1 METVIEIKNVTKKF
15 RLYYDKPQTLKEKVL
30 RGGKGPYK
38 DFYAL
43 KDISLE
49 IKKGTTV
56 GLVGKNGSGKSTL
69 LKLIN
74 RTLFPD
80 SGKVGVVG
88 KVSSLIELGAGFHP
102 DLTGRE
108 NIFTN
113 ATIFG
118 MSKLEIEAKLPEII
132 DFSELHDFID
142 NPVRTYSSGMYARLA
157 FSVAIHV
164 NPEILL
170 VDEILSVG
178 DINFQI
184 KCNAYMRK
192 LQNEG
197 VTIVIVSHDLSIL
210 DNLCD
215 YAFLIDKGNLISHGN
230 SHDIHMQYLEMM
242 AAEHESK
249 VHSRKETQPMNVDMN
264 QAEDIRI
271 DNKEITAEYAPG
283 LKHWGNQTIKLRNVK
298 MYNNRNVDKRTFHT
312 GESVVIE
319 YDYICNENPS
329 ELDPIFGF
337 GISRSDGT
345 LIYATNSAIDKLG
358 PVKLNDTGKIEWKF
372 PEFSLTPGD
381 YSLQIA
387 VVSRDNV
394 QYDYINDVTQF
405 RIISEISDLGFA
417 RLNHELY
424 VDDNVCE
431 RKY

>member
-1 METVIEIKNVTKKF
+1 
-15 RLYYDKPQTLKEKVL
+15 
-30 RGGKGPYK
+30 
-38 DFYAL
+38 
-43 KDISLE
+43 
-49 IKKGTTV
+49 
-56 GLVGKNGSGKSTL
+56 
-69 LKLIN
+69 
-74 RTLFPD
+74 
-80 SGKVGVVG
+80 
-88 KVSSLIELGAGFHP
+88 
-102 DLTGRE
+102 
-108 NIFTN
+108 
-113 ATIFG
+113 
-118 MSKLEIEAKLPEII
+118 
-132 DFSELHDFID
+132 
-142 NPVRTYSSGMYARLA
+142 
-157 FSVAIHV
+157 
-164 NPEILL
+164 
-170 VDEILSVG
+170 
-178 DINFQI
+178 
-184 KCNAYMRK
+184 
-192 LQNEG
+192 
-197 VTIVIVSHDLSIL
+197 
-210 DNLCD
+210 
-215 YAFLIDKGNLISHGN
+215 
-230 SHDIHMQYLEMM
+230 MQYLEMM